1 MSPTQPSAKPVRK
14 RATTSTST
22 AKRGTTAARPRARRR
37 KPTHGEISE
46 RAYFI
51 YLEEGTTDEFGNWMR
66 AEHELMVA

>member
-1 MSPTQPSAKPVRK
+1 MTSTDQSAKLVRK
-14 RATTSTST
+14 RAGAST
-22 AKRGTTAARPRARRR
+22 ARAKRRTTAARPRARRR

-51 YLEEGTTDEFGNWMR
+51 YLEEGTTDEFGNWLR